1 MDEQAEQVALVTGAA
16 TGVGGAVAM
25 ELARRGWSI
34 FMQHFVSPE
43 AAADAAADVE
53 AAAGDANHKI
63 GLASAR
69 ADLSRAG
76 DREQLVEQVLEE
88 FGRID
93 LLVNAAPAA
102 PQTPGD
108 LLEMTEEGF
117 RDVMDAALTGT
128 VFLTRQVASEMVR
141 LVEAAMVENP
151 KIVTINSI
159 GAYTTSMDHGP
170 HCMARAAL
178 AMMTR
183 LFADR
188 LGELGINV
196 YEIRVGI
203 LSGQAAD
210 TAHARY
216 DRLIQQGL
224 TPIRRWCRPGD
235 VARAVVAIAENLL
248 GFSTGE
254 VINVDGGF
262 HLRRL

>member
-1 MDEQAEQVALVTGAA
+1 MDEHVEQVALVTGAA
-16 TGVGGAVAM
+16 GGVGGAVAM

-34 FMQHFVSPE
+34 FMHHSVSPE
-43 AAADAAADVE
+43 ACDADAVRDAAAQ
-53 AAAGDANHKI
+53 AGREVSVAQW
-63 GLASAR
+63 R
-69 ADLSRAG
+69 ADLARSA

-93 LLVNAAPAA
+93 LLVNAAP
-102 PQTPGD
+102 PGAETAED
-108 LLEMTEEGF
+108 LLEMTEDGF

-128 VFLTRQVASEMVR
+128 VFLTQRVASEMVR
-141 LVEAAMVENP
+141 LVEAALVENP

-170 HCMARAAL
+170 HCMAAAAL
-178 AMMTR
+178 TMMTH

-188 LGELGINV
+188 LGEQGINV
-196 YEIRVGI
+196 YEVRVGI
-203 LSGQAAD
+203 LAAGAD
-210 TAHARY
+210 AAHARY
-216 DRLIQQGL
+216 DHLIQQGL
-224 TPIRRWCRPGD
+224 TPFRRWCRPGD
-235 VARAVVAIAENLL
+235 VARAVAAVAENLL